1 MSVLLKGITWSH
13 SRGYTSITA
22 VSQRFCELNPGVSIE
37 WEKRSLQEF
46 ADAPIENPVS
56 YTHLG
61 GFRASSAIA
70 SVFM

>member
-37 WEKRSLQEF
+37 WEKRSLQEL
-46 ADAPIENPVS
+46 PGIRR
-56 YTHLG
+56 G
-61 GFRASSAIA
+61 GD
-70 SVFM
+70 VYPL